1 MMPFTR
7 PMYSAVLVATLVFA
21 PAVARATFHENV
33 IDEVMSGFNGDPT
46 FEYVELRAD
55 APGQNFVNT
64 ARLAVFDS
72 TGTRTDLVTSGH
84 DVANGLTNRKILY
97 ATAAFQTTTGIA
109 PDFTFPSGMLP
120 PTGLLCW
127 GKPGDPALPSE
138 YIDCVGYGGYTGP
151 PAPTHPPS
159 TSLGL
164 GDGTLSLTRIAGTI
178 FSQGSNQDD
187 FALRVP
193 GPCNNAGQCAVLG
206 ATGCGNGNVDPGEQ
220 CDDGNLTSGDGCE
233 NDCTW
238 SPNTPTPGVTPT
250 AAEATPPADRALTNP
265 IRSLIRKGPIRVK
278 LETVATGLTAPLW
291 GITAPGNPGRLYV
304 VDQMGIL
311 WAVDIATGAKTTFL
325 DVTQRIVT
333 LGVFGPGS
341 FDERGFLGLVFA
353 PDYQTSGLLYT
364 YTSEPVSTAADFSTM
379 PPGSTPDC
387 QSVLAEWHVP
397 NPTDSASVVDPA
409 SRRELL
415 RIDKPQFN
423 HNGGTLLF
431 GPDGKLYLAT
441 GDGGGADDSDGE
453 TFFSGEPSQ
462 GAIETVGHGS
472 IGNGQNTGVILGK
485 MLRLDPHGTNS
496 ANGKYGIPA
505 DNPFVGQPGF
515 LGEIFAYG
523 LRNPWRM
530 SFDPANGTG
539 FLYVGDVGQNEIEE
553 VDVVIPG
560 GNYGWNHKEGR
571 FFFGSA
577 GAGPG
582 YVSRKNPGD
591 PRNLIDP
598 VAQYDHNDGL
608 AVIGGFVY
616 RGTRVP
622 QLVGRYVFG
631 DFARTFQADGRL
643 FYLHKRDV
651 VRFGR
656 MHRSAIGELQLTDR
670 DALHLALL
678 GFGQDA
684 NGEVYVLANGGG
696 VPFDTTGVVL
706 RIAPS
711 D

>member
-1 MMPFTR
+1 MMPFAPR
-7 PMYSAVLVATLVFA
+7 MYSAVLVATVLLA
-21 PAVARATFHENV
+21 PTAARATFHENV

-55 APGQNFVNT
+55 APGQNFVNI
-64 ARLAVFDS
+64 ARLSVFDS
-72 TGTRTDLVTSGH
+72 TGTRTDLVTSGNN
-84 DVANGLTNRKILY
+84 VANGLINRKILY
-97 ATAAFQTTTGIA
+97 ATSAFQTTTGIA

-120 PTGLLCW
+120 ATGLLCW
-127 GKPGDPALPSE
+127 GKPGNPALPSE
-138 YIDCVGYGGYTGP
+138 YIDCVGYGGYMGP
-151 PAPTHPPS
+151 PSPTHPPS

-178 FSQGSNQDD
+178 FSQGSNQAD

-193 GPCNNAGQCAVLG
+193 GPCNNANQCAVLG
-206 ATGCGNGNVDPGEQ
+206 ATGCGNGNLDPGEQ

-233 NDCTW
+233 NDCTIT
-238 SPNTPTPGVTPT
+238 PNTPTPTTTPT
-250 AAEATPPADRALTNP
+250 VAADPTPAVSRALNNP
-265 IRSLIRKGPIRVK
+265 IRAEIRRGPIRVK
-278 LETVATGLTAPLW
+278 LETVATGLTAPVW

-311 WAVDIATGAKTTFL
+311 WAVDIATGTKTTFL

-341 FDERGFLGLVFA
+341 FDERGFLGIAFA

-364 YTSEPVSTAADFSTM
+364 YTSEPVSAPADFSTLF
-379 PPGSTPDC
+379 PGQTADC

-397 NPTDSASVVDPA
+397 NPGDSASVVDTA

-415 RIDKPQFN
+415 RVDKPQFN
-423 HNGGTLLF
+423 HNGGTLEF
-431 GPDGKLYLAT
+431 GPDGKLYLSL

-453 TFFSGEPSQ
+453 TFIAGEPSQ
-462 GAIETVGHGS
+462 GSIVTFGHGVN
-472 IGNGQNTGVILGK
+472 GNGQNTGVVLGK
-485 MLRLDPHGTNS
+485 ILRLDPLGSNS

-505 DNPFVGQPGF
+505 DNPFVGQTGF

-523 LRNPWRM
+523 LRNPWRG
-530 SFDPANGTG
+530 SFDTLTG
-539 FLYVGDVGQNEIEE
+539 ALYMGDVGQNEIEE
-553 VDVVIPG
+553 VDVVTRG
-560 GNYGWNHKEGR
+560 GNYGWHFKEGR

-577 GAGPG
+577 GTGPG
-582 YVSRKNPGD
+582 YVARSDPGD
-591 PRNLIDP
+591 PRDLKDP
-598 VAQYDHNDGL
+598 IAQYDHNDGL

-616 RGTRVP
+616 RGTRIP
-622 QLVGRYVFG
+622 HLVGRYILG

-643 FYLHKRDV
+643 FYIRKREPVDYN
-651 VRFGR
+651 GHI
-656 MHRSAIGELQLTDR
+656 HRSTIAELRFTDR

-678 GFGQDA
+678 GFAQDA
-684 NGEVYVLANGGG
+684 SGEVYVLANGAG
-696 VPFDTTGVVL
+696 VPFGTAGVVL
-706 RIAPS
+706 RIAPP